1 MAILLLAM
9 FIAIPII
16 EIGLFIE
23 IGGWI
28 GLWPTL
34 AIVIVTAFAGTT
46 LLRLQGLAVLQRAQ
60 ASTARNELP
69 VQEVFDGLCLLT
81 AGILL
86 LTPGF
91 FTDAVGFMLFVPPFR
106 RFAAFSIGRWLVRS
120 GKISVSAGGFGPG
133 TSGSGPGAGPGPGW
147 GGGSSGRGPA
157 AGGPVIDGDFEEVDP
172 APPNRDRLGPKD
184 GQ

>member
-34 AIVIVTAFAGTT
+34 GIVIVTAFAGTT

-60 ASTARNELP
+60 ESAARSELP
-69 VQEVFDGLCLLT
+69 VQEVFDGLCLLI
-81 AGILL
+81 AGVLL

-106 RFAAFSIGRWLVRS
+106 RFAAMAIGRWLVRS
-120 GKISVSAGGFGPG
+120 GKISVSTGGFGA
-133 TSGSGPGAGPGPGW
+133 GPSGAGPG
-147 GGGSSGRGPA
+147 SNRGPGTGGA
-157 AGGPVIDGDFEEVDP
+157 AGGPVIDGDFEEVDTP
-172 APPNRDRLGPKD
+172 AADRDRIGPGD
-184 GQ
+184 RR

>member
-60 ASTARNELP
+60 ASMARNELP
-69 VQEVFDGLCLLT
+69 VQEVFDGLCLLI

-147 GGGSSGRGPA
+147 GGGSSGRAPT